1 MEVVHGLLEPEMLD
15 PLRGDQGS
23 HVAQGLRLMQGKA
36 NWFSR
41 QLRNKE
47 KGKGHNNLLAK
58 QRT

>member
-1 MEVVHGLLEPEMLD
+1 MASWSRKCVQLD

-41 QLRNKE
+41 QLRNRE
-47 KGKGHNNLLAK
+47 KGKSHHNLLAK
-58 QRT
+58 QRI